1 MSADRGLGWRERVG
15 TRGWRTH
22 LRESGGEVANRGRR
36 QGILGTWGILRSLTE
51 LEEFRVGDFPGGPV
65 VESPLPLQGAR
76 ARSLVREIRS
86 FMPHIAAKK
95 KKKKKNLG

>member
-1 MSADRGLGWRERVG
+1 MLGEGRRVSADRGLGWRERVG

-65 VESPLPLQGAR
+65 VKSPRFHCRGRGLD
-76 ARSLVREIRS
+76 
-86 FMPHIAAKK
+86 H
-95 KKKKKNLG
+95 